1 MSNYYRAENE
11 DFGNDTERRE
21 KELIKEDEMKKE
33 TLGVWDIKFYKED
46 NEGNQT
52 LYEYDGDCSII
63 WDMIDESKLKEIK

>member
-33 TLGVWDIKFYKED
+33 TLGVWDIKFFKED
-46 NEGNQT
+46 NEGNRSFV
-52 LYEYDGDCSII
+52 EYDGVGAII
-63 WDMIDESKLKEIK
+63 CDMIDESKLKEIK

>member
-1 MSNYYRAENE
+1 MN
-11 DFGNDTERRE
+11 TEKRE

-63 WDMIDESKLKEIK
+63 CDMIDESKLKEIK